1 MKHFPPPYS
10 SAAQFEQQL
19 QDLGHTVIAPE
30 SLTHWL
36 HCQTGD
42 LRGLQ
47 QYWNDLPPDAYLRD
61 GGRYRFRRHASFVV
75 DSQADPAVRAM
86 VAVILATE
94 ASIAPSRDIMG
105 WL

>member
-1 MKHFPPPYS
+1 MRHPGARRPILSDMKHFPPPYS

-36 HCQTGD
+36 HCQAGE

-47 QYWNDLPPDAYLRD
+47 THWND
-61 GGRYRFRRHASFVV
+61 
-75 DSQADPAVRAM
+75 
-86 VAVILATE
+86 
-94 ASIAPSRDIMG
+94 
-105 WL
+105 